1 MLNISEV
8 KIHQYVQTKKLKS
21 FEILKD
27 STAMRKRVRLFFLL
41 SLGSLGF
48 MFLPWTQ
55 NIKSNGYITSLLPEQ
70 KPQQINSIISGRI
83 ENWYVIEGDLV
94 KKGDTILFVSETKD
108 EYFDPKLLE
117 RTQQQINAKEE
128 SVKSYFQKIT
138 ALDQQIDALL
148 NSQTLKLQQNENK
161 LKQAKLKVI
170 SDSADLIAARNNY
183 LISETRLKRSE
194 DLYKQGLTSLADL
207 ETRRLHFQEQTAK
220 LASAENKYSIAIN
233 ELLNIRI
240 EVESIQADFRDKI
253 AKTESE
259 KASAVSMFFEGEGQ
273 VTKMQNQ
280 LVNYAV
286 RTQNYYIT
294 APQEGYITKIFKM
307 GIGEIIK
314 EGEPILTLMPAKFD
328 FAVEMYV
335 EPVDIPLIQKGEE
348 VRFMFDGWP
357 ALVFSGWPNLSTG
370 TFKGEVYAIDNFISD
385 NGKYRVIITPD
396 HNFKKWPELLRLG
409 SGAQCF
415 TLLGD
420 VPLWYEIWRKF
431 NGFPPDFYFMPTP
444 KEDKNGNK
452 K

>member
-8 KIHQYVQTKKLKS
+8 KVKQYIRTQNLQS

-27 STAMRKRVRLFFLL
+27 STSMRKRVRLFFLF
-41 SLGSLGF
+41 SLGSIGF
-48 MFLPWTQ
+48 LFLPWTQ

-83 ENWYVIEGDLV
+83 ENWHVIEGDLV
-94 KKGDTILFVSETKD
+94 KKGDTILFLSETKD

-117 RTQQQINAKEE
+117 RTQKQIDAKEE

-183 LISETRLKRSE
+183 LISETRLKRAE

-207 ETRRLHFQEQTAK
+207 ETRRLHFQEQKAK
-220 LASAENKYSIAIN
+220 LASAENTYSIALN

-259 KASAVSMFFEGEGQ
+259 KASAVSMFFEGESQ

-370 TFKGEVYAIDNFISD
+370 TFKGEVYAIDNFISS

-396 HNFKKWPELLRLG
+396 HTFKKWPELLRLG

-415 TLLGD
+415 TLLGN

-431 NGFPPDFYFMPTP
+431 NGFPPDFYFMPSP
-444 KEDKNGNK
+444 KENKNGSK